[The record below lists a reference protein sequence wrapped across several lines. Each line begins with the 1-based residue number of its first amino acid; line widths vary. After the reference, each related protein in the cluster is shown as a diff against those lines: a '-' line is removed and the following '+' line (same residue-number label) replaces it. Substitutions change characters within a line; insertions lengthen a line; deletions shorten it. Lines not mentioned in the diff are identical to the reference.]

1 MARLFVVRHG
11 NTFDAGDVI
20 TRVGGRTDLPLSA
33 SGKAQAE
40 KLAAHFA
47 ETPFTAAMAS
57 TPWRFLIRL
66 LPGGGVADCT
76 SLTGSEEPGANDI
89 EAWLRQM
96 TFGPATYQRSPWI
109 AVAVHFTNQPADGTD
124 AR

>member
-1 MARLFVVRHG
+1 MMPGLY
-11 NTFDAGDVI
+11 
-20 TRVGGRTDLPLSA
+20 PLSGVTA
-33 SGKAQAE
+33 AE
-40 KLAAHFA
+40 LPEKIP
-47 ETPFTAAMAS
+47 PFPGEITAAMAS